1 MFLKRL
7 YSEPFGLFR
16 SGKPEHPHIIVFKDG
31 FNFIFGKKD
40 NAADSKESLNGIGK
54 STICDLIDFCLLS
67 EFNKKNTRLFKE
79 KNRLENYTIV
89 LEFEIEGVEYVIKRK
104 AENSKSIEFGQIGHE
119 REVLIRDA
127 KHHLFKLICNW
138 LARI

>member
-54 STICDLIDFCLLS
+54 STICDLIDFCYLNLI
-67 EFNKKNTRLFKE
+67 KKTQGSLK
-79 KNRLENYTIV
+79 KKI
-89 LEFEIEGVEYVIKRK
+89 
-104 AENSKSIEFGQIGHE
+104 
-119 REVLIRDA
+119 D
-127 KHHLFKLICNW
+127 
-138 LARI
+138 